1 MVQPVSATL
10 ISAACSARLPVVPDR
25 GVLPASGSRSAIAV
39 TWRGLPGAAGAAMS
53 TPTSA
58 TCSAPG
64 GARSSRTGT
73 GVPTPGPST
82 RTVTGALAGPGCGG
96 RSSSTVTRTICSGCP
111 AVPPKRSVPATLV
124 IRMAPS

>member
-10 ISAACSARLPVVPDR
+10 IPAACSARPPW
-25 GVLPASGSRSAIAV
+25 PSAIAV
-39 TWRGLPGAAGAAMS
+39 TWRGLPAAAGAAMS

-64 GARSSRTGT
+64 SRSSRTGT
-73 GVPTPGPST
+73 GVLTPGPST
-82 RTVTGALAGPGCGG
+82 RTVTGPPAAPGRAG
-96 RSSSTVTRTICSGCP
+96 RSSSTVTWMICRGCA
-111 AVPPKRSVPATLV
+111 AVPPNRSVPATLV

>member
-1 MVQPVSATL
+1 MVQPVSATR
-10 ISAACSARLPVVPDR
+10 IRAASSARPP
-25 GVLPASGSRSAIAV
+25 GPSAMAV

-64 GARSSRTGT
+64 CRSSRTGS
-73 GVPTPGPST
+73 GVLTPGPST
-82 RTVTGALAGPGCGG
+82 RTVTGTPSGPAGGG
-96 RSSSTVTRTICSGCP
+96 RSSSTVTWIICRGC
-111 AVPPKRSVPATLV
+111 AALPPNRSVPVTLV